1 MVLLSK
7 DLQTIIEEFDL
18 DEHDAKL
25 FRAVVAYLESRSSR
39 KGKAWDRTYK
49 GKEHW
54 LLFRAKVLRLVRDN
68 LIVSY
73 STLKQDPWFAT
84 NERQPMD
91 HATKWQ
97 RAYDQHL
104 IGNKPEGPDDHQF
117 RAFQLRDNDTIFVT
131 VEDYLHCA
139 IAKAA
144 KGRKDAAGLIRET
157 RRRFEA
163 EERCAWCERRYRG
176 GTIEESIELPVM
188 THGSEGGEGLD
199 EAERAGL
206 QARPAEDQ

>member
-1 MVLLSK
+1 MS
-7 DLQTIIEEFDL
+7 DPIQSIIEEFDL
-18 DEHDAKL
+18 GEGNAKL
-25 FRAVVAYLESRSSR
+25 FRAVVAYMENPNSR
-39 KGKAWDRTYK
+39 KGKVWDRTPK
-49 GKEHW
+49 GVEYW
-54 LLFRAKVLRLVRDN
+54 LLFRAKVLLLVRDN

-84 NERQPMD
+84 NKWQSMD

-104 IGNKPEGPDDHQF
+104 IRSKPAGTDGFQF
-117 RAFQLRDNDTIFVT
+117 RAFQLRDNDTVYLT
-131 VEDYLHCA
+131 VEAYLHCA

-157 RRRFEA
+157 RRRFGA
-163 EERCAWCERRYRG
+163 EERCAWCERWYRG
-176 GTIEESIELPVM
+176 GIIEESLQLPVV
-188 THGSEGGEGLD
+188 THGPTEEEQLSEGEMAL
-199 EAERAGL
+199 L